1 MATKSKIRKILI
13 VDDHP
18 LVRRGLSDLISD
30 EQTLAVCG
38 EAADCDEAMQML
50 RECRPDLV
58 IVDISLGGKSGLDL
72 IKRICVHDSTIRIL
86 VSSMHDEVLF
96 AERCIRAGATGYIN
110 KEVATERV
118 IEAINHVLAGEIYLS
133 PKMTRRILRSVAG
146 ANLQDEPPIAK
157 LTDRELEV
165 FALIG
170 RGNTT
175 REISQNLNLSIKTIE
190 SYRENIKSKLGI
202 TTSAELSRHAVQWV
216 LENG

>member
-1 MATKSKIRKILI
+1 MAIKSNARKILI

-18 LVRRGLSDLISD
+18 LVRRGLADLISD
-30 EQTLAVCG
+30 ERTLQVCG
-38 EAADCDEAMQML
+38 EAADGDAAMKLL
-50 RECRPDLV
+50 RACRPDLV

-72 IKRICVHDSTIRIL
+72 IKRICVHDNSIRIL

-96 AERCIRAGATGYIN
+96 AERCVRAGAMGYIN

-118 IEAINHVLAGEIYLS
+118 IEAINHVLDGEIYLS
-133 PKMTRRILRSVAG
+133 PKMTRRILRNVAG
-146 ANLQDEPPIAK
+146 ANVQDEPAVAK

-170 RGNTT
+170 TGNTT
-175 REISQNLNLSIKTIE
+175 REISQTLNLSIKTIE
-190 SYRENIKSKLGI
+190 SYRENIKAKLGI
-202 TTSAELSRHAVQWV
+202 NTSADLSRHAVQWV

>member
-133 PKMTRRILRSVAG
+133 PKMTRRILRNVAG